1 MGLLVAERSVRG
13 AAGATLEMVPP
24 GADADA
30 DVLATLRAAAASGA
44 VARTPTY
51 YEVYGSD
58 GASSDDY

>member
-1 MGLLVAERSVRG
+1 MRG